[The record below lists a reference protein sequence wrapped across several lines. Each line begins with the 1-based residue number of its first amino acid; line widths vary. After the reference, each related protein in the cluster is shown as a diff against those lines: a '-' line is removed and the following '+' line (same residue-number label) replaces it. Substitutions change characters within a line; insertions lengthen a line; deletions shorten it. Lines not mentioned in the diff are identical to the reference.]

1 MSTSQVKSMS
11 KNELKSILMK
21 IGTSLDKDDH
31 PKSYYEKLY
40 LEKMNAKNKRTRSN
54 NIFGR
59 EQILNSKRERNDTK
73 EKKEKQDDEEDEDEE
88 YIVEEENENNSEQ
101 ENEEEIEDENINDN
115 SEENEHTEE
124 KKKKI
129 RIMFKK
135 MATKELVEKN
145 KNYKEIGIKYTRLIP
160 MKKKKTEHNK
170 VLFIT
175 KEENNK
181 NNIHN
186 KNNKSNEIIEEENE
200 SEKESQEKDDNKVHI
215 LKSGKKHEQNNSIE
229 NNEFHQENKD
239 IDKTPDNKKD
249 IALTVKENYTSGK
262 SPQSNQQILFNSDI
276 NHISFGAPKTFEKN
290 NLVSLSKG
298 PISFGFNQSTNSKNF
313 ENSDLKQDNQDNK
326 QSDIKTKRYGTFVK
340 NISEAVKENIRDSQN
355 MENKKAKTIFLKW
368 ESPRQKEFLSH
379 SMDNGIEDNGNNEIN
394 VEYNFNERI
403 NNIED
408 DENQKFKK
416 GNIKKNTGYSPF
428 NNNNNMQLNEEEHSE
443 RQNNKIFKGQ
453 NDDNEYKYKLRSYD
467 KNKKHINEEKESKD
481 NNNNN
486 EEIINNP
493 FYTDVN
499 QKNAVESDYTESH
512 NIYGS
517 SIPQENIFNSDRD
530 LNPNNEYYYNMNNNI
545 NGNNNMEMEENNQN
559 IADPLKN
566 NFRNNYTDVNY
577 DYVSPNIK
585 SGNNNNINN
594 DYYRT
599 LENKIKY
606 DNQDTNINFNAEND
620 RQNNIFENELEINN
634 QQQEQKAKNKRK
646 SRFLNKIS
654 GMKNSVM
661 NKFKCN
667 AYLLPLLLLILFGIV
682 YFLNNSYERFENINI
697 IIVFSILMGL
707 LVLYNIFKYFKTL
720 RNYKKMAKA
729 DRIALLDK
737 LQNENITRDT
747 LANNMMLINNFIN
760 ERIEF
765 HHINQDEYMKYVFY
779 YLKKYLKKDGFEL
792 NIGNNDG
799 NDVEFWKR
807 I

>member
-1 MSTSQVKSMS
+1 
-11 KNELKSILMK
+11 MK
-21 IGTSLDKDDH
+21 MGTSLDKDDH

-59 EQILNSKRERNDTK
+59 EQILNSKRERTDTK
-73 EKKEKQDDEEDEDEE
+73 EKKDKDEDKDEDDEE
-88 YIVEEENENNSEQ
+88 YIEEEENENKSEH
-101 ENEEEIEDENINDN
+101 EDEEEIEDENKNDN
-115 SEENEHTEE
+115 SEENEHAEE
-124 KKKKI
+124 KKKKTNLKYK
-129 RIMFKK
+129 R

-160 MKKKKTEHNK
+160 MKKKKTEQNK
-170 VLFIT
+170 ALYLIQ
-175 KEENNK
+175 EQNNK
-181 NNIHN
+181 NIIHN
-186 KNNKSNEIIEEENE
+186 NNNKSNEIIEEENE
-200 SEKESQEKDDNKVHI
+200 SENENIEKDNNKVHI
-215 LKSGKKHEQNNSIE
+215 LKSGKKQEHNNNIE
-229 NNEFHQENKD
+229 NNEFHQGNKD
-239 IDKTPDNKKD
+239 IERTPNNKKD
-249 IALTVKENYTSGK
+249 IALTVKENYNSGK

-276 NHISFGAPKTFEKN
+276 NHISFGAPKTFDKN

-313 ENSDLKQDNQDNK
+313 ESSELKKDKQDNN
-326 QSDIKTKRYGTFVK
+326 QSDIKENGYGTFVK
-340 NISEAVKENIRDSQN
+340 NISEAVKENIKDSQRN
-355 MENKKAKTIFLKW
+355 ENKKAKTIFLKW

-379 SMDNGIEDNGNNEIN
+379 SMDNCLEDNGNNEIN
-394 VEYNFNERI
+394 VEHNFNERI
-403 NNIED
+403 NNIEN
-408 DENQKFKK
+408 DENQKLKK
-416 GNIKKNTGYSPF
+416 GNIKMNTGYSPF
-428 NNNNNMQLNEEEHSE
+428 DNNSNMQLNKEENPE
-443 RQNNKIFKGQ
+443 RQNNKILKGQ
-453 NDDNEYKYKLRSYD
+453 NDDNEYNYKLRSYD
-467 KNKKHINEEKESKD
+467 KNKNQINEEKEAKD

-486 EEIINNP
+486 DLKIIKNP

-499 QKNAVESDYTESH
+499 PKNVVESEYTESH

-517 SIPQENIFNSDRD
+517 SISPENIFNSDRD

-545 NGNNNMEMEENNQN
+545 NDNNNKEMEENNQN
-559 IADPLKN
+559 IEEPYKN
-566 NFRNNYTDVNY
+566 NYRPNYSDANY

-585 SGNNNNINN
+585 SGNNNINN

-599 LENKIKY
+599 LEDKIKY
-606 DNQDTNINFNAEND
+606 DNQDTNINFNPENN
-620 RQNNIFENELEINN
+620 RQNNIFENQLEINN
-634 QQQEQKAKNKRK
+634 QQQEQKVLNKRRN
-646 SRFLNKIS
+646 RFLSKIS

-707 LVLYNIFKYFKTL
+707 LVLYNIFKYFKIL

-760 ERIEF
+760 ERIQF
-765 HHINQDEYMKYVFY
+765 HHVNQHEYMKYVFH

-792 NIGNNDG
+792 NIGNNEG
-799 NDVEFWKR
+799 NDIEFWKR